1 MTQKILVA
9 SDAGYGFIA
18 TVADLASNK
27 KAGKA
32 FLSVPK
38 GAAVKPLLPIVDE
51 GVWVAAASNEGRLL
65 LFPMADLPELVK
77 GKGNKMISVPSK
89 RVESREE
96 FMAGATILR
105 ADQGLTVIS
114 GKRLLKI
121 KPADLEHYQGE
132 RGRRGQKLPRGFQRV
147 DQLMAGLG

>member
-1 MTQKILVA
+1 
-9 SDAGYGFIA
+9 
-18 TVADLASNK
+18 
-27 KAGKA
+27 
-32 FLSVPK
+32 
-38 GAAVKPLLPIVDE
+38 
-51 GVWVAAASNEGRLL
+51 
-65 LFPMADLPELVK
+65 
-77 GKGNKMISVPSK
+77 
-89 RVESREE
+89 
-96 FMAGATILR
+96 MAGATILR